1 MSNDSRAAESYVQER
16 MGMKARLE
24 NIAIVLH
31 RPHFPENIG
40 ASARAAKNMGISR
53 LVVVD
58 PFDCDL
64 TRILKMATHN
74 VEDVVAAMEVYDRL
88 EEALAPFAYVVGTTA
103 RTGSHRRTLRNPRL
117 LAGELIPVSQN
128 NQIALLFGPENCG
141 LAGSELKYCHS
152 LVTIPTA
159 DFASINLA
167 QAVMIIVYE
176 LFLASIDKSGSFV
189 PRLANTWEVEDMYQH
204 LGETL
209 TKISFVNP
217 ENPEYWMM
225 SVRRFF
231 GRVGLRAR
239 EVKMIRG
246 ICRQIDWYC
255 NKRLRSDPS
264 PPPES

>member
-1 MSNDSRAAESYVQER
+1 MER
-16 MGMKARLE
+16 MSMKARLE
-24 NIAIVLH
+24 NFAIVLH
-31 RPHFPENIG
+31 RPHFAENIG

-53 LVVVD
+53 LLVVE
-58 PFDCDL
+58 PYDCDL

-88 EEALAPFAYVVGTTA
+88 EDALAPFGHVVGTTA
-103 RTGSHRRTLRNPRL
+103 RTGSHRQTLKSPRL
-117 LAGELIPVSQN
+117 LAEELIPISQR

-141 LAGSELKYCHS
+141 LTGSELKYCQS

-159 DFASINLA
+159 NFSSINLA
-167 QAVMIIVYE
+167 QAVMITAYE
-176 LFLASIDKSGSFV
+176 LFLASSDRSAGFV
-189 PRLANTWEVEDMYQH
+189 PRLASTRELEDMYDH
-204 LGETL
+204 LKKTL
-209 TKISFVNP
+209 TKISFINP

-239 EVKMIRG
+239 EIKMIRG

-255 NKRLRSDPS
+255 DKRLQSDSAPPS
-264 PPPES
+264 NS